1 MKTNH
6 KNSER
11 LITKVF
17 QDVSEKYDLMNDL
30 MSLGVHRLW
39 KKNFINWL
47 NPQENTILIDVAS
60 GTGDIANLYLNKIN
74 YKGSVCCVDE
84 NKEMLDLNKKKIE
97 KNASV
102 KWFCNSAEKLPFKNN
117 YFDYYTISFGIR
129 NVSNINNVLKEAHRV
144 LKPGGR
150 FLCLEFSK
158 VKNEILNR
166 FYKIYSKSIPQIG
179 KLIVGKSEPYEYLV
193 NSIEEF
199 DSQDEFFKKIKKQN
213 FINVSYRNLSGGIV
227 AIHSAW
233 KI

>member
-1 MKTNH
+1 MKTHH

-166 FYKIYSKSIPQIG
+166 FYKMYSKSIPQIG

-233 KI
+233 KV

>member
-1 MKTNH
+1 MKTHH

-11 LITKVF
+11 LVTKVF
-17 QDVSEKYDLMNDL
+17 QDVFDKYDLMNDL

-39 KKNFINWL
+39 KKDFINWL
-47 NPQENTILIDVAS
+47 NPQKNTTLIDVAS
-60 GTGDIANLYLNKIN
+60 GTGDIAKLYLNKIN
-74 YKGSVCCVDE
+74 YKGHVYCVDE
-84 NKEMLDLNKKKIE
+84 SGDMLNINKEKLKRSTN
-97 KNASV
+97 V
-102 KWFCNSAEKLPFKNN
+102 KWFCSSAEKLPFKNN

-129 NVSNINNVLKEAHRV
+129 NIDNINNALKEAYRV

-158 VKNEILNR
+158 VENEILNKL
-166 FYKIYSKSIPQIG
+166 YKTYSKSIPHLGKFIIG
-179 KLIVGKSEPYEYLV
+179 KSSPYEYLI
-193 NSIEEF
+193 NSIEKF
-199 DSQDEFFKKIKKQN
+199 YSQEKFFQLIKKQN

>member
-1 MKTNH
+1 MKTHH

-30 MSLGVHRLW
+30 MSLGIHRLW

-233 KI
+233 KV